1 MSLYFRVVPDCA
13 VKSMQQD
20 YYHKERYVTRCIQE
34 CTSHTYSSAPCDEQN
49 PTTTQ
54 NENKSGGESTTTP
67 SGGGSSGS
75 GVFPE
80 LKVSSLRSNSNS
92 RKNVLPVAYV
102 PIAQLKPPEGKQ
114 RVHPIDIVQRKVRR
128 MLEETIADDVDVQA
142 EHLVTKYQG

>member
-20 YYHKERYVTRCIQE
+20 YYHKERYVARCLQE
-34 CTSHTYSSAPCDEQN
+34 CTHTNSSSPCDEQN
-49 PTTTQ
+49 PTTQ
-54 NENKSGGESTTTP
+54 NQNKSGESTTIP
-67 SGGGSSGS
+67 SGRGGSGS

-80 LKVSSLRSNSNS
+80 LKVVSSLRSNNNNS
-92 RKNVLPVAYV
+92 KNVLPVAYV